1 MDELRHLMTDLQSK
15 LQDAEEKLSKQ
26 ESVTEKVVA
35 DWQAR
40 LEAGEER
47 IRRQQDEK
55 DQQMKN
61 IITR

>member
-1 MDELRHLMTDLQSK
+1 MSEMQTK
-15 LQDAEEKLSKQ
+15 LLDAEEKLSKQ